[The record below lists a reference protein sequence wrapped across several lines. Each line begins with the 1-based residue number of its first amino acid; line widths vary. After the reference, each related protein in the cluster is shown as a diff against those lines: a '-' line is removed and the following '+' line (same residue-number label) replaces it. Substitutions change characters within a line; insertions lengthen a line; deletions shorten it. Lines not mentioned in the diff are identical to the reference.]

1 MNSTTDDFNLDLFH
15 QVSSITISLV
25 AIIGNSLIFY
35 IFAKPEFKTQS
46 FFRYL
51 FFGTIFNTINALLIW
66 PINYP
71 DFFLINEILI
81 SCNLQQYINMCQP
94 HSLDG

>member
-1 MNSTTDDFNLDLFH
+1 MNSTTNDFNHELFNLI
-15 QVSSITISLV
+15 SSITIS
-25 AIIGNSLIFY
+25 AIALIGNSIIVY
-35 IFAKPEFKTQS
+35 ILAKPEFRKES

-66 PINYP
+66 PINNP